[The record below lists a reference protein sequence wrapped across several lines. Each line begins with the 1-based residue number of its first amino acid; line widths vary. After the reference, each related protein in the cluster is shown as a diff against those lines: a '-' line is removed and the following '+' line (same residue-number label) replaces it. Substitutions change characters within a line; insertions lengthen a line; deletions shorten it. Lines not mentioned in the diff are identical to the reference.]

1 MLKVPC
7 DEISFIKIKL
17 VSTVSNTR
25 DYVNPENKDIKSHY
39 P

>member
-7 DEISFIKIKL
+7 DKISFIKIKL
-17 VSTVSNTR
+17 VSTVSNTC
-25 DYVNPENKDIKSHY
+25 DYVNPEIKDMKSHY